1 MPLDL
6 EQQILIVLRGMKAGD
21 GPATVGDLSRRLGA
35 TSPVIRGCIRQ
46 MVARGTAQ
54 PSMLT
59 IKGIE
64 TLHGLQGQPK
74 EPAVAEAAAAPL
86 L

>member
-46 MVARGTAQ
+46 MVSSGSAQ
-54 PSMLT
+54 PSMLN
-59 IKGIE
+59 IKGVE
-64 TLHGLQGQPK
+64 TLHGLMGQPRTVAP
-74 EPAVAEAAAAPL
+74 EAEAATIG
-86 L
+86 